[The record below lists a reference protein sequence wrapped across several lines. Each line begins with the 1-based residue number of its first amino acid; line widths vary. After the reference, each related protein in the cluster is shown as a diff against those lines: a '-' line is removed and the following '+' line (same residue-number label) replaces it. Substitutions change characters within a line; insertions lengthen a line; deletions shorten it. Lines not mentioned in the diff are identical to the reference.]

1 MSAQAFHSNIH
12 SRKITQ
18 MGSKGEQQF
27 LHVTYHLDLIYLTN
41 IIKISQ
47 RVNELLSPQ
56 AFPFYGQWVAGG
68 TTIHEHDTPSWP
80 DIMCIPNIIKLSEK
94 V

>member
-18 MGSKGEQQF
+18 MSSKGEQQF
-27 LHVTYHLDLIYLTN
+27 LHVRYHLDLIYLTN

-56 AFPFYGQWVAGG
+56 AFPFKGQWVAGG
-68 TTIHEHDTPSWP
+68 TTIHEHDTPS
-80 DIMCIPNIIKLSEK
+80 
-94 V
+94 